1 MEFKEVGHVCVCV
14 YLHTRLHVSQAGNHQ
29 SWSVQRF
36 NKFLQQGI
44 NKVVLYRMS
53 EKGET
58 IFCAQANL
66 KSKWGILAKAL
77 LFVNCVGQQSI
88 LV

>member
-1 MEFKEVGHVCVCV
+1 MCVFVCICTRVSTYLEQATTRAGVCKD
-14 YLHTRLHVSQAGNHQ
+14 LTNFSNEGLI
-29 SWSVQRF
+29 
-36 NKFLQQGI
+36 K
-44 NKVVLYRMS
+44 LYCIVCPKNEYVR
-53 EKGET
+53 ET
-58 IFCAQANL
+58 IFSAQANL